1 MQSKGD
7 RQMSEKKDKT
17 DVRQGVRKPGQ
28 ERVLRRSLI
37 FSAIALVAALVA
49 VLVWRAL

>member
-1 MQSKGD
+1 MPD
-7 RQMSEKKDKT
+7 RKDKV

-37 FSAIALVAALVA
+37 FSAIALVIALAA
-49 VLVWRAL
+49 VLIWRTL

>member
-1 MQSKGD
+1 MQSKRD
-7 RQMSEKKDKT
+7 RQVSEKRDKT
-17 DVRQGVRKPGQ
+17 DVRQGERKPGQ

-49 VLVWRAL
+49 VLVWRTL